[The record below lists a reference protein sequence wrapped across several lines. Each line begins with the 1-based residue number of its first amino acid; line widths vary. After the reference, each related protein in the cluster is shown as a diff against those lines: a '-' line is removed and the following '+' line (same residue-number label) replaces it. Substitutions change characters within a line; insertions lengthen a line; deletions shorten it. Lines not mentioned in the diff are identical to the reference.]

1 MPEHL
6 PDAVDPVAFAEK
18 RGHLVGRSAIGGL
31 DRIAPM
37 VKNLDAYVDLD
48 LQFGKQGRL
57 PFIEGRVA
65 AQLVLECQC
74 CLGPMECN
82 IDSKVRLGIVESVDA
97 ALLLPED
104 TEALIVEPDV
114 EVLLSDIVQDEL
126 LLALP
131 VIPQHDDCHLPG
143 ESPAAPSEA
152 RRNPFASL
160 ADLKLKSTSEE

>member
-18 RGHLVGRSAIGGL
+18 RGHLVGRLAVGGL

>member
-18 RGHLVGRSAIGGL
+18 RGHLVGRLAIGGL

>member
-18 RGHLVGRSAIGGL
+18 RGHLVGRLAVGGL
-31 DRIAPM
+31 DRIASM
-37 VKNLDAYVDLD
+37 VKNLDGYVDLD

-57 PFIEGRVA
+57 PLIEGRVA
-65 AQLVLECQC
+65 AKLVLECQC
-74 CLGPMECN
+74 CLEPMEWK
-82 IDSKVRLGIVESVDA
+82 IDSRVRLGIVESVDA

-114 EVLLSDIVQDEL
+114 EVLLADIVQDEL
-126 LLALP
+126 LLAIP

-143 ESPAAPSEA
+143 KTPVPAEA
-152 RRNPFASL
+152 KRNPFASL

>member
-18 RGHLVGRSAIGGL
+18 RGHLVGRLAVGGL
-31 DRIAPM
+31 DRIVPM
-37 VKNLDAYVDLD
+37 VKNPEGYVDLD

-57 PFIEGRVA
+57 PLIEGHVA

-74 CLGPMECN
+74 CLGPMEWN

-114 EVLLSDIVQDEL
+114 EVLLADIVQDEL
-126 LLALP
+126 LLAIP
-131 VIPQHDDCHLPG
+131 AIPQHDDCHLPG
-143 ESPAAPSEA
+143 ETPAPVEA